1 MIPGC
6 AVAVKPRCYNRW
18 MSTCTTASVSSMAAW
33 TPAQAI
39 ELLRRRYGQP
49 VRFNQR
55 PPVDELIS
63 TILSQH
69 TSDVNTE
76 RAYLSL
82 KRRFATWQQVIDAPT
97 GQVAEAIR
105 SGGLAR
111 QKAPRIQQ
119 ALREI
124 QERTGG
130 FDLEF
135 LAQAP
140 IDEARDWLTAIDGV
154 GPKTASCVLLFSLQ
168 RPALP
173 VDTHVHRVALRLGFV
188 PPRTTAERAQPQ
200 LEAQIAPEDRY
211 DAHLLLIK
219 HGRETCV
226 ARRPHCAACVLA
238 ANCPTAPSYLNALN
252 SNQTPNGAA

>member
-1 MIPGC
+1 MGTGTSAS
-6 AVAVKPRCYNRW
+6 AVTPDC
-18 MSTCTTASVSSMAAW
+18 W

-69 TSDVNTE
+69 TSDINPE

-82 KRRFATWQQVIDAPT
+82 QRRFPRWQQVIDAPT

-105 SGGLAR
+105 GGGLAR

-130 FDLEF
+130 FDLGF
-135 LAQAP
+135 LANVP

-226 ARRPHCAACVLA
+226 ARSPRCAACVLA
-238 ANCPTAPSYLNALN
+238 VKCPAAPAFAKKS
-252 SNQTPNGAA
+252 SSTHTPNGTA

>member
-1 MIPGC
+1 VNASNAANPDGATWTAGQ
-6 AVAVKPRCYNRW
+6 AV
-18 MSTCTTASVSSMAAW
+18 
-33 TPAQAI
+33 

-55 PPVDELIS
+55 PPVDELVS

-69 TSDVNTE
+69 TSDINTE
-76 RAYLSL
+76 RAYLSR
-82 KRRFATWQQVIDAPT
+82 KRRFPTWQHVLEAPVAH
-97 GQVAEAIR
+97 VAEAIR
-105 SGGLAR
+105 HGGLAR
-111 QKAPRIQQ
+111 QKAPRIHE

-124 QERTGG
+124 LERTGG
-130 FDLEF
+130 FDLAF
-135 LAQAP
+135 LA
-140 IDEARDWLTAIDGV
+140 DEPLDDARNWLTALNGV

-188 PPRTTAERAQPQ
+188 PPRTTAERAQAQ
-200 LEAQIAPEDRY
+200 LEAQIAPGDRY

-226 ARRPHCAACVLA
+226 ARTPRCHLCVLA
-238 ANCPTAPSYLNALN
+238 ARCPTAPSVVTVTST
-252 SNQTPNGAA
+252 SNGNT